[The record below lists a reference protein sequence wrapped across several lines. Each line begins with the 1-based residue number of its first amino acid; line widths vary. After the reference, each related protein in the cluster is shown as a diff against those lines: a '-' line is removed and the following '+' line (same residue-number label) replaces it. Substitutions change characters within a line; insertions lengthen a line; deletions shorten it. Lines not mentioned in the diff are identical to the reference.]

1 LSTVHRCFFIP
12 GLFLNGTIAI
22 EFFGSQLITKETLVT
37 AHATGPFDVYVAGE
51 RAAGTPHGMT
61 RGTPHLSIAVV
72 ADSGTGQVIGLTGT
86 MKVIITVGKHSY
98 DFSYSLPAAK

>member
-1 LSTVHRCFFIP
+1 M
-12 GLFLNGTIAI
+12 AI

-51 RAAGTPHGMT
+51 RAAGTPHGSSGTFLLQHSGVMT
-61 RGTPHLSIAVV
+61 RVTPHLSIAVV
-72 ADSGTGQVIGLTGT
+72 ADSGTGQLIGLTGT